1 MISVK
6 IASPDCC
13 SVFLQR
19 GSSTTQSPEQLPA
32 SPLVT
37 TPSSQSNRDA
47 VTPQAS
53 LQAPGTGAPLLLSD
67 HTKQNSL
74 AAALARAAGISPSV
88 PRADPEPRAGLRA
101 AERHGPSA
109 AGTKAFGWNGP
120 LAAEATQASDSS
132 AGFQLSGSHTAGLE
146 SMEPSSRAGPQ
157 LHDRH
162 EAADSAAAG
171 RQDDVTSSA
180 SFDSWNSRQRSH
192 SSATASTSYAARR
205 TDVHP
210 GLSPAAVGTAEAVA
224 ATAASAQRAG
234 PVTSATSLTS
244 RATTAAGEIAHKQA
258 VSKSVKA
265 QRACLLVLISHA
277 VGATTRRS
285 SLARPQH
292 MQNNTAK
299 MCLPS
304 PCSTKTQ
311 SVTHI
316 QFNQL
321 LSVDAC

>member
-1 MISVK
+1 MTPVK
-6 IASPDCC
+6 IAGLDCR
-13 SVFLQR
+13 VTFLQR

-32 SPLVT
+32 SPLLT

-53 LQAPGTGAPLLLSD
+53 LQAPGTGTPLLLSG
-67 HTKQNSL
+67 HTKQHSL

-88 PRADPEPRAGLRA
+88 ARADPEPRAGLRA
-101 AERHGPSA
+101 DERHGPSR

-192 SSATASTSYAARR
+192 SSATASTSYAARG
-205 TDVHP
+205 TAVHP

-224 ATAASAQRAG
+224 TAAATAQRAG
-234 PVTSATSLTS
+234 PVMSATSLTS
-244 RATTAAGEIAHKQA
+244 QATTAAGEIAHHQA
-258 VSKSVKA
+258 MSKSGIA
-265 QRACLLVLISHA
+265 QRACLRVLFSHA
-277 VGATTRRS
+277 VGATTCRS
-285 SLARPQH
+285 SLAGDQH
-292 MQNNTAK
+292 MQIDSTETS
-299 MCLPS
+299 LP
-304 PCSTKTQ
+304 
-311 SVTHI
+311 
-316 QFNQL
+316 
-321 LSVDAC
+321 

>member
-1 MISVK
+1 M
-6 IASPDCC
+6 
-13 SVFLQR
+13 
-19 GSSTTQSPEQLPA
+19 
-32 SPLVT
+32 
-37 TPSSQSNRDA
+37 DA

-53 LQAPGTGAPLLLSD
+53 LQAPGTGTPLLLSGQS
-67 HTKQNSL
+67 KQHSL
-74 AAALARAAGISPSV
+74 AAAVARAAGISPSV
-88 PRADPEPRAGLRA
+88 PRADPETRAGLRA
-101 AERHGPSA
+101 DERHGPFT
-109 AGTKAFGWNGP
+109 AGTKAFAWNGP

-146 SMEPSSRAGPQ
+146 SMKPSSRAGAQ
-157 LHDRH
+157 LDDRH
-162 EAADSAAAG
+162 EAAETTAAG

-205 TDVHP
+205 TAVHL
-210 GLSPAAVGTAEAVA
+210 GLSTAAVGTAEAVA

-234 PVTSATSLTS
+234 PAMSATSLTS
-244 RATTAAGEIAHKQA
+244 QATTAAGEIAHKQA

-277 VGATTRRS
+277 VGATTCRR

-299 MCLPS
+299 TCLPS
-304 PCSTKTQ
+304 PCSVYWCTKTQ
-311 SVTHI
+311 SVTHM
-316 QFNQL
+316 QVSQL
-321 LSVDAC
+321 LSVNVC